1 MSCIR
6 KYLVFYLKRNKPT
19 YLPLLFPAFRYIH
32 AEKRG
37 MPLQSGLKASVFLVP
52 VLFSHSQN
60 DYFCSMEEN
69 LKRLNKFI
77 GETGY
82 CSRREADKII
92 EEGRVT
98 INGVVPELG
107 TKVSPNDEV
116 RIDGKLIREKNE
128 KPVYLAFYKP
138 VGIECTTNLDV
149 RNNIVDYI
157 NYPKRIFPIGRLD
170 KASEGLIFMTND
182 GDIVNKILRARNNH
196 EKEYT
201 VTVNKPIT
209 DRFIERMGNGV
220 PILDTVTR
228 KCKVEQISKFT
239 FKIILTQGLNRQIR
253 RMTEY
258 LGYDVTALKRIR
270 IINIS
275 LDVPV
280 GRYRD
285 LTDAE
290 IKELN
295 ELIEPSS
302 KTEEASL
309 PKAEPA
315 KRRTEFIKRDD
326 PRFKGRGDY

>member
-1 MSCIR
+1 
-6 KYLVFYLKRNKPT
+6 
-19 YLPLLFPAFRYIH
+19 
-32 AEKRG
+32 
-37 MPLQSGLKASVFLVP
+37 
-52 VLFSHSQN
+52 
-60 DYFCSMEEN
+60 MEEN

-82 CSRREADKII
+82 CSRREADKLI

-98 INGVVPELG
+98 INGNVAEMG
-107 TKVSPNDEV
+107 TKVSTEDEI
-116 RIDGKLIREKNE
+116 RIDGRLIVEKRD
-128 KPVYLAFYKP
+128 KPVYLAFNKP
-138 VGIECTTNLDV
+138 VGIECTTNLEV
-149 RNNIVDYI
+149 KNNIVDYI

-201 VTVNKPIT
+201 VTVNRPIT
-209 DRFIERMGNGV
+209 DRFIERMSNGV

-228 KCKVEQISKFT
+228 KCKVEQVSKYI

-253 RMTEY
+253 RMCEY
-258 LGYDVTALKRIR
+258 LGYEVTALKRIR

-285 LTDAE
+285 LTDDE

-295 ELIEPSS
+295 QLIEPSS

-309 PKAEPA
+309 PKPEQRHPQQQRVIR
-315 KRRTEFIKRDD
+315 KIS
-326 PRFKGRGDY
+326 PRNNDNRNFRNDK